1 MRRQR
6 HWLAAAVLALL
17 TVAGCGNESPSSEP
31 VQPHPEVPPTIAP
44 LGPRPQN
51 LPLDNL
57 DPCALLTPSQVSAL
71 HVRTGRPGVDN
82 DGLGSRDCLWSNS
95 PDEPDLGW
103 VARATLRRGAEQYR
117 NAASQVVQIGG
128 FPTVQT
134 SSEIQDPETHC
145 LLMIDV
151 APGQSLWVQF
161 VNMGKTYPGM
171 NHQLAC
177 QFARQT
183 AGNMVTN
190 LRSLAR

>member
-1 MRRQR
+1 MRARG
-6 HWLAAAVLALL
+6 HWLAVVLMLL
-17 TVAGCGNESPSSEP
+17 TAAGCGNNGPSSEP
-31 VQPHPEVPPTIAP
+31 VQTPPEIAPTIAP
-44 LGPRPQN
+44 LGPRPQT
-51 LPLDNL
+51 LPLDNI
-57 DPCALLTPSQVSAL
+57 DPCALLTSSQVNAL
-71 HVRTGRPGVDN
+71 HVRRGRPGVDN

-117 NAASQVVQIGG
+117 NDSTEVVHIGG
-128 FPTVQT
+128 FPAVQA

-161 VNMGKTYPGM
+161 VNMGRTYPGM
-171 NHQLAC
+171 NHQRAC

-183 AGNMVTN
+183 AEDMLTN
-190 LRSLAR
+190 LRGLAR